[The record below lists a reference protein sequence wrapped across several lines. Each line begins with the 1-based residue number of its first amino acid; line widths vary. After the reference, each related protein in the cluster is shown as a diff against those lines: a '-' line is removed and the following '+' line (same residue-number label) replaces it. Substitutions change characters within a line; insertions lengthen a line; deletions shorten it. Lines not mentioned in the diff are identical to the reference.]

1 MRWRNILDFLGW
13 PHPPQRDEVKEI
25 EPRPLSEREFG
36 WVREIL
42 ACNSDWRSADCS
54 ETRVVAEGPNC
65 GGYSIYL
72 KAPNPESSTSESTS
86 EMVGQLWIETKNR
99 LTINIQLSQWQGRLR
114 EIYYF
119 AIDRKGRNRDLP
131 DTWEELSRQAVNF

>member
-13 PHPPQRDEVKEI
+13 PRPSLRDEVKEI
-25 EPRPLSEREFG
+25 DPRPLSERELG
-36 WVREIL
+36 WIREIL

-54 ETRVVAEGPNC
+54 ETRVVAEGANC
-65 GGYSIYL
+65 GGYSVYL
-72 KAPNPESSTSESTS
+72 KAPNPENPPSESTS
-86 EMVGQLWIETKNR
+86 EMVGQLWIETTDR

-119 AIDRKGRNRDLP
+119 AIDRKGRNCDLP
-131 DTWEELSRQAVNF
+131 DTWEEVSRQAVDF